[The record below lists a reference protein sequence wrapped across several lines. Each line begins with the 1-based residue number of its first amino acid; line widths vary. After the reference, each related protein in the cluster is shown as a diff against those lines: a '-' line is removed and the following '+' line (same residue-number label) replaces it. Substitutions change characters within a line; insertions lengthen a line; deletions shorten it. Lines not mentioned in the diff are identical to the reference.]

1 MRNKSGVLLLTFI
14 IGILCLYYLSF
25 TFVARGVQ
33 KDAEAFATEANGNIN
48 FSKRQRYLDSVW
60 TLPVYNLGFAKY
72 TYEEVKQN
80 ELSLGLDLQGG
91 MHVVLEVSPVEIIRL
106 MAGAKAKAPEFQKAM
121 ANAQIKQRSSQ
132 DNFSKLFVEA
142 LKELKPEAKAVAYFA
157 NTSNKSLTLQSSD
170 DEVIRLIDRNI
181 EDATDLSY
189 QRLRNRIDKFGV
201 ANPSIQKLPTTGRI
215 QVELPGADNPERA
228 EKILTSAA
236 KLEFWQEYDL
246 QEAFGFMMQLSQY
259 LDRTEGQ
266 AASTDKTENPFLKKD
281 TAATTQNAENPFLSQ
296 DTDSTKS
303 NTDSLQVKTDSAKV
317 VGDSAKTDSPK
328 ADSAKTLLD
337 SLNQQVRQGA
347 VFNTLFKNFGG
358 GYYVSIKDT
367 ARVNSLFA
375 KEEVRSLFPSNAVFM
390 WEVKAENDEKSPAFG
405 NVALHILRG
414 FGRDN
419 RPLLEGEVVT
429 DAFQDYDQN
438 GLAAVSM
445 RMNNEGARKWQKITR
460 DNVGKN
466 VAIVMD
472 GVVYSAPRINQEIA
486 GGSSIITGNFSVDDA
501 KDLANILKSG
511 KLPAS
516 MIIVEK
522 AIVGPSLGKEAI
534 SQGLWS
540 MVLGVGLV
548 ILFMGFYYN
557 SGGWVANLSLV
568 INVFF
573 ILGVQAPLGAVLTL
587 PGIAGLVLT
596 IGMAVDAN
604 VLIFERIREELR
616 NGLNLK
622 QAIDMGFN
630 KALSSII
637 DANVTTFLTG
647 FILYTFGTGGVKGFA
662 IVLMIGIVCSLFSA
676 LLISRLIIEAL
687 AKDLNKPR
695 VQFVSF
701 LTKKVR
707 RFFEENDF
715 DFVGARKKAYTFSA
729 LIIVAGIVSIVV
741 QGGMNLGVDFS
752 GGRAYVVEFNSA
764 IPVNELRGKLTPNFE
779 GKGTEV
785 KTFGASNK
793 VKVTTSYLIDD
804 SSEEADKKVE
814 AALLKGLDQY
824 QSLSPQIVSATKVGA
839 TVADDIRQ
847 TSQVSVIISL
857 IAIFL
862 YILARFRKWQYS
874 VGAIVALAHDVLI
887 VVSFYSFANLL
898 GLRLEVDQVF
908 IAAMLTIIGY
918 SINDTVI
925 VFDRIR
931 EYVQRNTKASLLQ
944 TVNVAL
950 NQTLSR
956 TVITAVTTFFVVII
970 LLFFGG
976 EVLRGFSFALFIGVI
991 FGTYSSLFIA
1001 SPIVLDFASKA
1012 LEKEKQ
1018 EALLTKEK
1026 KEAKS

>member
-1 MRNKSGVLLLTFI
+1 MRNKSGVLLLTVI
-14 IGILCLYYLSF
+14 IGVLCLYYLSF

-48 FSKRQRYLDSVW
+48 FSKKQRYLDSVW

-106 MAGAKAKAPEFQKAM
+106 MAGAKAKTPEFQKAM

-132 DNFSKLFVEA
+132 DNFSKLFVQA
-142 LKELKPEAKAVAYFA
+142 LKELKPDAKVAAYFA

-236 KLEFWQEYDL
+236 KLEFWQEYDI
-246 QEAFGFMMQLSQY
+246 QEAFGFMMQFSQY
-259 LDRTEGQ
+259 LDRTEGK
-266 AASTDKTENPFLKKD
+266 AASTGNTENPFLKKD
-281 TAATTQNAENPFLSQ
+281 TATQNTENPFLKQ
-296 DTDSTKS
+296 EADSTQNS
-303 NTDSLQVKTDSAKV
+303 THSLQVEKDSAKV
-317 VGDSAKTDSPK
+317 NDAK
-328 ADSAKTLLD
+328 ADSAKTMLD

-347 VFNTLFKNFGG
+347 VFNALFKNFGS

-367 ARVNSLFA
+367 ARVNRLLA
-375 KEEVRSLFPSNAVFM
+375 KEEVRNLFPSNMVFM
-390 WEVKAENDEKSPAFG
+390 WEVKAENDDKSPAFG

-414 FGRDN
+414 FGREN

-438 GLAAVSM
+438 GRPAVSM

-522 AIVGPSLGKEAI
+522 AIVGPSLGQEAI

-557 SGGWVANLSLV
+557 SSGWVANLSLV

-622 QAIDMGFN
+622 QAINLGFN

-662 IVLMIGIVCSLFSA
+662 IVLMIGIACSLFSA

-687 AKDLNKPR
+687 AKDLNKPK
-695 VQFVSF
+695 VQFTSF

-715 DFVGARKKAYTFSA
+715 NFVGSRKKAYTFSA
-729 LIIVAGIVSIVV
+729 LVIAAGIASIVI
-741 QGGMNLGVDFS
+741 QGGLNLGVDFS

-764 IPVNELRGKLTPNFE
+764 VPVNELRSKLTPNFE

-804 SSEEADKKVE
+804 SSEEADKTVE
-814 AALLKGLDQY
+814 AALLKGLEQY
-824 QSLSPQIVSATKVGA
+824 QSLSPQIVSTTKVGA

-862 YILARFRKWQYS
+862 YILARFRRWQYS
-874 VGAIVALAHDVLI
+874 VGAIVALAHDVL
-887 VVSFYSFANLL
+887 VVISFYSIANLL

-931 EYVQRNTKASLLQ
+931 EYVQRNTKASLSQ

-956 TVITAVTTFFVVII
+956 TVITALTTFFVVII

-1001 SPIVLDFASKA
+1001 SPIVLDFARKA
-1012 LEKEKQ
+1012 LEEEKQ
-1018 EALLTKEK
+1018 AAIAAKEK
-1026 KEAKS
+1026 KEAQG